1 MYTRVL
7 VPLDGSKT
15 SEQALR
21 YVGEQTL
28 GFKIPIHLLV
38 VFGAVPSEIVDPDHP
53 SSETRTT
60 IQSRLEAIAYLE
72 GVKASLGDLGTPIS
86 CIARNGNPADQIIKE
101 AEENPSTI
109 VAMTTH
115 GRSGVGRWV
124 LGSVTDKVLLG
135 TTGPLLLVRAEEE
148 TGYSKETGYSS
159 EPTFKHVIVPLD
171 GSSLAEQILPH
182 VVSLARSRMLNVVLV
197 RATPSAEEYHRYM
210 NHQMVSAVATGYS
223 GPYEE
228 FARGADAEAVQYLHD
243 VKGRLIPQGVLS
255 VEERLVRG
263 NPAGAILDLIDEIP
277 DSLVALTTHGR
288 SGVGRWVMGSVADR
302 LVRNSGKPVLV
313 VRAKA

>member
-1 MYTRVL
+1 M
-7 VPLDGSKT
+7 
-15 SEQALR
+15 
-21 YVGEQTL
+21 
-28 GFKIPIHLLV
+28 
-38 VFGAVPSEIVDPDHP
+38 
-53 SSETRTT
+53 
-60 IQSRLEAIAYLE
+60 
-72 GVKASLGDLGTPIS
+72 
-86 CIARNGNPADQIIKE
+86 
-101 AEENPSTI
+101 
-109 VAMTTH
+109 
-115 GRSGVGRWV
+115 
-124 LGSVTDKVLLG
+124 
-135 TTGPLLLVRAEEE
+135 
-148 TGYSKETGYSS
+148 
-159 EPTFKHVIVPLD
+159 
-171 GSSLAEQILPH
+171 
-182 VVSLARSRMLNVVLV
+182 
-197 RATPSAEEYHRYM
+197 AT
-210 NHQMVSAVATGYS
+210 VYS